1 MKSGIS
7 FLLFT
12 LITISSLQSQTWN
25 LVTQEIPVMGRKDI
39 QPDKDYK
46 YYVDDEEIKSILWT
60 APHESTVHSRQS
72 NCVITVPL
80 ANGEFDQFSIVQYD
94 MMESELAAKYKDIRT
109 FYGFSKTNPYRKIRA
124 DYTNYGFRAVIK
136 DKENP
141 NTYIDHY
148 QRNDRGHK
156 IVYYKK
162 DLQNIHQWSCGFDEL
177 KENQHEERPEE
188 NNSRAGDCTFRKYR
202 LAQATTAEY
211 SNFHG
216 AFSVAQEALVMSAV
230 VLVVNRCNGVYEEDF
245 TMRTVLVNNTDDLFF
260 YTASTDPYTN
270 NDGVAML
277 AQNQTTCDNTIGNT
291 NYDIGHVYSTGGGG
305 VANLGALCSTTNK
318 ARGVTG
324 QSQPVGDPF
333 AIDYVAHEMG
343 HQFGDN
349 HTFNNTDD
357 GSCSGNGNGATRV
370 EPGSGTTIM
379 AYAGICSPSNVQSNS
394 DDYFHAV
401 SVQET
406 ANEVTGG
413 GGNCFTT
420 IPFVNQAPI
429 VVDVPNFTIPKS
441 TPFVLTASA
450 TDADNDP
457 MTYCWEQT
465 NTGSATG
472 PPTSTSTTACNF
484 RSLLP
489 TISPSRYFPSLDNVV
504 NGTTDTW
511 EVLPSVEKTMTFRI
525 TVRDYH
531 TIAGCTDEDNVTV
544 ISKNAAGPFLV
555 SSFNSTSSWFEGDTK
570 TITWDV
576 AGTTANSINCA
587 NVDIFLSTDGGYT
600 YPITLATA
608 TPNDGTHDIT
618 VPGNINT
625 TQGRFM
631 VRGSGNIF
639 FDVNNANLIIAPQP
653 NTFDLSLNPNTGSVC
668 NTDTFTTTVNVLSV
682 GGFTNPVTLSVTNA
696 LPGST
701 VLFSANP
708 VIPGNAVTMKMYNL
722 GTNSGN
728 FNFTVN
734 GFASPINKQTTL
746 NLNIQGT
753 IAAPSLLTPANNAT
767 GINVIPTLTWSN
779 VSGAA
784 SYKYQVSR
792 SNTFSYISNE
802 GGIAATTVKVNDG
815 VEGSS
820 QLFWRVKSVNSCE
833 NLNSWSSPFSFNT
846 EACFYVD
853 SDNVPVGIPTTT
865 ATLFSNNRSY
875 YRTKVND
882 IDVINLKGSHTFVDD
897 LKFSLIDPANV
908 EYLFFDRPC
917 NGEDDFH
924 ISFSNTAA
932 GSNFPCPPVDSA
944 TYLPA
949 NPLPKKADTYGLWK
963 LKIEDVTGGNGG
975 TLQNWGIKGCYTD
988 VCKLLVDHPYSSGL
1002 GSLGNALSC
1011 AVSGDTIFIADE
1023 MNGQNIDLGTGN
1035 IIINKN
1041 LVIKTNT
1048 GISTTIISNASNPTL
1063 IVNNGFTLSLEGVN
1077 INGSQ
1082 STTAAVVNNGIL
1094 NLKNLNVVQN
1104 ASIPLQKNLVNN
1116 SVLKIEGQCNLSN

>member
-1 MKSGIS
+1 MKSGIN
-7 FLLFT
+7 FLLLT
-12 LITISSLQSQTWN
+12 LLAISSIQAQQWK
-25 LVTQEIPVMGRKDI
+25 LVTQEIPVLGRKDI

-46 YYVDDEEIKSILWT
+46 YYVDDAEMKSILWT
-60 APHESTVHSRQS
+60 APHESTTHSRQS

-162 DLQNIHQWSCGFDEL
+162 DLQNIHQWSCSFDEL
-177 KENQHEERPEE
+177 EENHHEERPEE
-188 NNSRAGDCTFRKYR
+188 NNNRAGDCTFRQYR

-245 TMRTVLVNNTDDLFF
+245 TLRTVLVSNTDDLF
-260 YTASTDPYTN
+260 YYNASSDPYTN
-270 NDGVAML
+270 DDGGTML
-277 AQNQTTCDNTIGNT
+277 GENQTTCDNIIGSA

-305 VANLGALCSTTNK
+305 VAYLGALCSSSQK
-318 ARGVTG
+318 AGGVTG
-324 QSQPVGDPF
+324 QSQPIGDPF
-333 AIDYVAHEMG
+333 SIDYVAHEMG
-343 HQFGDN
+343 HQFGDQ
-349 HTFNNTDD
+349 HTQYNNCNR
-357 GSCSGNGNGATRV
+357 SNASAM
-370 EPGSGTTIM
+370 EPGSASTIM
-379 AYAGICSPSNVQSNS
+379 GYAGICSPNVQNNS
-394 DDYFHAV
+394 DDYFHAR
-401 SVQET
+401 SIQQT
-406 ANEVTGG
+406 ATEVTGT

-420 IPFVNQAPI
+420 IPFVNQAP
-429 VVDVPNFTIPKS
+429 VVDNVPNYTIPKS
-441 TPFVLTASA
+441 TPFVLMATAS
-450 TDADNDP
+450 DADNDP
-457 MTYCWEQT
+457 MTYCWEQMNAFSNPAQTMPPAST
-465 NTGSATG
+465 NTTG
-472 PPTSTSTTACNF
+472 PIF
-484 RSLLP
+484 RSLDDV
-489 TISPSRYFPSLDNVV
+489 ISPSRYFPSIDNIV
-504 NGTTDTW
+504 NGTADTW
-511 EVLPSVEKTMTFRI
+511 EVLPSVGRSLAFRV

-531 TIAGCTDEDNVTV
+531 TIAGCTDEDDVTV
-544 ISKNAAGPFLV
+544 TVNGTAGPFLV
-555 SSFNSTSSWFEGDTK
+555 SSFNTASSWFEGDSK

-608 TPNDGTHDIT
+608 TPNDGTHVIT

-653 NTFDLSLNPNTGSVC
+653 NTFDLSLTPNIGSIC

-701 VLFSANP
+701 VMFSSNP
-708 VIPGNAVTMKMYNL
+708 VIPGNAVTLKMYNFAPN
-722 GTNSGN
+722 TGN
-728 FNFTVN
+728 FNFTIN

-746 NLNIQGT
+746 NLTVQGT
-753 IAAPSLLTPANNAT
+753 IAAPNLLTPANNAT
-767 GINVIPTLTWSN
+767 GISVIPTLTWSS
-779 VSGAA
+779 VSGAS
-784 SYKYQVSR
+784 SYKYQLSR
-792 SNTFSYISNE
+792 SNTFSYLSNE
-802 GGIAATTVKVNDG
+802 GSIAVTTVKVNDG

-846 EACFYVD
+846 EACFYLD
-853 SDNVPVGIPTTT
+853 SDNVPITIPTTT
-865 ATLFSNNRSY
+865 TTVFSNNKSY

-882 IDVINLKGSHTFVDD
+882 VDVINLKGNHTFVDD
-897 LKFSLIDPANV
+897 LKFSLVDPANV

-917 NGEDDFH
+917 NGEDNFH
-924 ISFSNTAA
+924 VSFSNTAA

-975 TLQNWGIKGCYTD
+975 DLQNWGIKGCYTEI
-988 VCKLLVDHPYSSGL
+988 CKLLVDHPYSSGL
-1002 GSLGNALSC
+1002 GSLEGALSC
-1011 AVSGDTIFIADE
+1011 AVNGDTIFIADE
-1023 MNGQNIDLGTGN
+1023 LNGQNIDLGTSN
-1035 IIINKN
+1035 MIINKN

-1048 GISTTIISNASNPTL
+1048 GMSVTVISNASNPTL
-1063 IVNNGFTLSLEGVN
+1063 IVNNGFTLSLEGIN

-1082 STTAAVVNNGIL
+1082 STNAAAVNNGTL

-1116 SVLKIEGQCNLSN
+1116 GALKIEGQCNLSN